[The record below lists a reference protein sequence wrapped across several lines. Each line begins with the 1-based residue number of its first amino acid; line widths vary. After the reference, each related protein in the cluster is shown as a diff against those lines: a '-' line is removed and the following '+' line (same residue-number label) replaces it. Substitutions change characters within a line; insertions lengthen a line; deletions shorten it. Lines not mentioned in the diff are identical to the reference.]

1 MATSYRPI
9 DEVMEAIERIKM
21 QEVHELPESMEER
34 DRLLKSVCRTAAQ
47 IEASKI
53 AAGMS
58 PSEPAPWP
66 ESTWEFMRFHARK
79 FQQQGE

>member
-1 MATSYRPI
+1 MATQYRPI
-9 DEVMEAIERIKM
+9 DEVMQAIERIKL

-47 IEASKI
+47 IEAKKI
-53 AAGMS
+53 AAGMP

-66 ESTWEFMRFHARK
+66 ESTREFLREYARRHRST
-79 FQQQGE
+79 